1 MSKDN
6 QILLA
11 WITAMKNSSI
21 AEIENPFTTIGL
33 MNAIIQDLND
43 IRIKIET
50 IENYIIFQNNGN
62 KVIFKEMNKKENFLN
77 D

>member
-1 MSKDN
+1 
-6 QILLA
+6 
-11 WITAMKNSSI
+11 MKNSTI

-33 MNAIIQDLND
+33 INAIIQDLND
-43 IRIKIET
+43 IRLKIET

-62 KVIFKEMNKKENFLN
+62 KVIFKEMNEKENFLN

>member
-6 QILLA
+6 QFLVTWL
-11 WITAMKNSSI
+11 TAMKNSII

-33 MNAIIQDLND
+33 INAIIQDLND
-43 IRIKIET
+43 IRLKIET
-50 IENYIIFQNNGN
+50 MENYVILQNNGN
-62 KVIFKEMNKKENFLN
+62 KVISKEMNEKENFVN

>member
-11 WITAMKNSSI
+11 WRTAMKNSTI

-33 MNAIIQDLND
+33 INAIIQDLND
-43 IRIKIET
+43 IRLKIET

-62 KVIFKEMNKKENFLN
+62 KVIFNEMNEKENFLN

>member
-6 QILLA
+6 QILLS
-11 WITAMKNSSI
+11 WRSAMKNSTI

-33 MNAIIQDLND
+33 IYAIIQDLND
-43 IRIKIET
+43 IRLKIET
-50 IENYIIFQNNGN
+50 IENCIIFQNNGN
-62 KVIFKEMNKKENFLN
+62 KVIFKEMNEKEDFLN

>member
-11 WITAMKNSSI
+11 WRTAMKNSSI

>member
-11 WITAMKNSSI
+11 WRTAMKNSSI

-50 IENYIIFQNNGN
+50 IENYIILQNNGN

>member
-11 WITAMKNSSI
+11 WRTAMKNSTI

-33 MNAIIQDLND
+33 INAIIQDLND
-43 IRIKIET
+43 IRLKIES

-62 KVIFKEMNKKENFLN
+62 KFIFKDWNEKENFLN

>member
-11 WITAMKNSSI
+11 WRTAMINSSI